1 MEGKATD
8 RNLIIIAVVLLIIV
22 IAVVLYL
29 VLAKKNPIAAIKNKI
44 WDAAS
49 ENKIQTLHPA
59 VRDKAREFI
68 SLAEK
73 EGINLRVTSA
83 LRTWEEQA
91 ALYAQGR
98 TSPGS
103 IVTNAKPGESFH
115 NYGTAFDVVPIV
127 NGSADWDSK
136 EWNKIGILGKSV
148 GFKWGGDFTSI
159 NDRPH
164 FEMNFGKTLAQ
175 LKNRYTAGDLQGGYV
190 NIT

>member
-1 MEGKATD
+1 MEGKAAD

-29 VLAKKNPIAAIKNKI
+29 VMAKKNPIAAIKNKI

-83 LRTWEEQA
+83 LRTWDEQA

-136 EWNKIGILGKSV
+136 EWNRIGILGKSL

-190 NIT
+190 NLT